1 MISGLHTVKVKRD
14 GKPVRW
20 YVYAFRGGP
29 QIGVF
34 EQPNRPS
41 LSPEQVA
48 AIAAAQAD
56 LKAQSRRSRDTMHG
70 LSTEWQSSRE
80 WKAYAPS
87 TRQLWGDCAGRIEA
101 KWGEVP
107 LQVIGDPRMTPKIVR
122 WRDEMAETN
131 GPRTADE
138 HVKVLSLMLGWGLLR
153 GLVASNPAAPVP
165 RVWKGGNREEIIW
178 TADDCAAFDATEGMP
193 QSLIDLRRLAEYTGL
208 RRADLCALRWDE
220 ISDTHIARTAAKKSA
235 GKRRRTVMPI
245 VPGLREL
252 LNELRTRFRKPGV
265 ETVLVGALGGP
276 LSPATVTSQFVKYR
290 NMANGGAGIV
300 QRAEHADEQD
310 RAKHLHDLRGTF
322 ATKLMTLPG
331 GGLPDSQIALIMGW
345 SESQV
350 SAIRKR
356 YVDEAAI
363 VVAIGRRIAG
373 AV

>member
-1 MISGLHTVKVKRD
+1 L
-14 GKPVRW
+14 
-20 YVYAFRGGP
+20 
-29 QIGVF
+29 
-34 EQPNRPS
+34 
-41 LSPEQVA
+41 
-48 AIAAAQAD
+48 
-56 LKAQSRRSRDTMHG
+56 
-70 LSTEWQSSRE
+70 
-80 WKAYAPS
+80 
-87 TRQLWGDCAGRIEA
+87 
-101 KWGEVP
+101 
-107 LQVIGDPRMTPKIVR
+107 VI
-122 WRDEMAETN
+122 
-131 GPRTADE
+131 
-138 HVKVLSLMLGWGLLR
+138 
-153 GLVASNPAAPVP
+153 SNPAALVP

-178 TADDCAAFDATEGMP
+178 TNEDCAAFDATEGMP
-193 QSLIDLRRLAEYTGL
+193 QSLIDIRRLAEFTGL

-235 GKRRRTVMPI
+235 GRRRRTVMPI

-252 LNELRTRFRKPGV
+252 LDELRARFRKPGV

-276 LSPATVTSQFVKYR
+276 LAPATVTSQFVKYR

-331 GGLPDSQIALIMGW
+331 GGLPDSQIAMIMGW

-373 AV
+373 VV